1 MKKHQI
7 YVILT
12 VAIILTISAFT
23 AVGYF
28 VKQEQSSTTS
38 TVAMPSVGY
47 KSGESDTYKKYAALE
62 GAEYDK
68 AFISDM
74 IVQYKSAVDMAALAK
89 KGTSNIKILD
99 TAKNI
104 TANQGKTINDLASL
118 QQQLSY
124 PTTSGHSTSGDG
136 GMTTTESELKN
147 LTGNQFDKKFLE
159 LMIENY
165 KNTIDIATPAA
176 KNALHQDVKNIAKTI
191 IETQSKELEEVQK
204 WQLEWG
210 YSF

>member
-7 YVILT
+7 YAVVAVTIIITILT
-12 VAIILTISAFT
+12 LV
-23 AVGYF
+23 VGGYF
-28 VKQEQSSTTS
+28 IKQNQSPPAYTS
-38 TVAMPSVGY
+38 NTPIGY
-47 KSGESDTYKKYAALE
+47 KSGESDIYKKYVALE

-74 IVQYKSAVDMAALAK
+74 IVQHKSAVDMAELAK

-99 TAKNI
+99 IAKNI

-124 PTTSGHSTSGDG
+124 PTTSGHSTSGNG

-147 LTGNQFDKKFLE
+147 LTANHFDKKFLE

-176 KNALHQDVKNIAKTI
+176 KNALHQDVKNIAKAI
-191 IETQSKELEEVQK
+191 IGTQSKELEDMQK